1 MNEMTAPDAPVATQT
16 ALDAKGGG
24 SVGPIYNTPL
34 IDSLPIGSGLL
45 RQQMPSRSDLLESSE
60 RVAAGYEVLLSH
72 YQRTL
77 VMLEEFA
84 RRVRYADENTRLGA
98 VTRQITLAVKWLD
111 AETKK
116 VGD

>member
-1 MNEMTAPDAPVATQT
+1 MNETTATDAPVATET
-16 ALDAKGGG
+16 ALEPKDGG
-24 SVGPIYNTPL
+24 SVGPIYGVPL
-34 IDSLPIGSGLL
+34 IDSLPLGSGCM

-77 VMLEEFA
+77 ARLVLMEEFA
-84 RRVRYADENTRLGA
+84 RRVRDPMGNWWTA
-98 VTRQITLAVKWLD
+98 VEWLN

-116 VGD
+116 AGD